1 MLSVKCLR
9 SVGSVLKQLVV
20 KLNYSNTRIQDKQ
33 TIYRASFWQSRE
45 IKTNVTH
52 LNDSGHLLREDVKQF
67 DLGWDA
73 RAVLSVSE
81 QSKSA
86 SRAKRSFNRP

>member
-1 MLSVKCLR
+1 MF
-9 SVGSVLKQLVV
+9 KQLVV
-20 KLNYSNTRIQDKQ
+20 KLNYSKTRIQDKQ
-33 TIYRASFWQSRE
+33 TIYRAAFD
-45 IKTNVTH
+45 TNVTH

-86 SRAKRSFNRP
+86 SKAKRSFNRP